1 MLLQCATPD
10 AVARL
15 RYTELA
21 QQADELWATYFEVQE
36 HSSLTAFLR
45 SVLTTEQ
52 RKTGKGRLIQVK
64 CKNYFFS
71 VEYEL
76 GSVHIYPGI
85 FESAAFFFLDS
96 KISMFT
102 RIPYSNQ
109 ICPPT
114 RIRHVPGFT
123 LVARTPLGI
132 LATEHAS

>member
-45 SVLTTEQ
+45 NVLTTEQ
-52 RKTGKGRLIQVK
+52 GKTGKGRLIQVK

-76 GSVHIYPGI
+76 GSVHMYPGI
-85 FESAAFFFLDS
+85 FESAAFFFWIQKFPCLHVS
-96 KISMFT
+96 
-102 RIPYSNQ
+102 RIQ
-109 ICPPT
+109 IKFARP
-114 RIRHVPGFT
+114 HVSDTYPGS
-123 LVARTPLGI
+123 L
-132 LATEHAS
+132 